1 MQNKWPVHL
10 LVTPIYGSMG
20 PRDFI
25 ANSKHQTPAG
35 LARQFARF
43 YSDRKFLVADEE
55 YAAKGTRFFNWGP
68 EKNRIED
75 VETSH
80 AIIPQNLIRINAGE
94 NAGSD

>member
-1 MQNKWPVHL
+1 M
-10 LVTPIYGSMG
+10 YGSLE
-20 PRDFI
+20 PRDFT
-25 ANSKHQTPAG
+25 ANSKHQTPPG

-43 YSDRKFLVADEE
+43 YSDRKFLVAE

-68 EKNRIED
+68 EKNRIEG

-80 AIIPQNLIRINAGE
+80 AILPQSLIPIDAGK